1 MSESAA
7 RTVPPVAIVGVS
19 AVLPGEPGA
28 DGFWR
33 TVVSGADRVSDI
45 PATHWLVD
53 DYFHPDPAAT
63 DKTYARRGAFLSP
76 VPFDPLAFGIP
87 PKAIEATDTSQLLAL
102 VVAERLLS
110 SLEPHR
116 MSGVDRERVSVV
128 LGTSAL
134 ELLTTMAA
142 RMERPVW
149 LAALRESG
157 IPEDRA
163 LQICDRIAEHYVP
176 WQEGSLPGMLSNVVA
191 GRIANRFDLHGSNYT
206 TDAACASSL
215 AALSSGINEL
225 ALGQADL
232 VVAGGVDTLNDPVT
246 YTSFSK
252 TPALSPTGDCRPFSA
267 DADGMILGEGVV
279 MFALRRLAEAERDG
293 DPVYAVIRGIGT
305 ASDGRGGAIY
315 APRSTGQARALR
327 RAYAMAG
334 YGPDTVE
341 LVEAHGTGTA
351 AGDAAEVAALR
362 TVFGETG
369 RADTGWC
376 ALGSVKSQVGHTK
389 NAAGA
394 AGLLKATLAL
404 HHRVLPP
411 TIKVDRPN
419 PALELHDSP
428 FYLNTAARPW
438 ISDGSHPRRAGV
450 SSFGFGGTNFHV
462 TLEEYTPT
470 QQSTRPA
477 PLLRAAGS
485 ELVLLSADSPAAL
498 VAAARS
504 LAETTDGVVAVA
516 RRTQESFD
524 PAAAVRLGVVVTA
537 DDLAATLGAAAD
549 RIAAQPTESFTG
561 PGGMYYGAYVA
572 EPGPVG
578 FLFSGQGS
586 QYIGMGAELAMVL
599 PAARESWDAV
609 AALDRSGEE
618 QLHRVVFPPPAFTE
632 EERAAQRARLT
643 QTEWAQPALAAQ
655 SLAALALLDTL
666 GVRPDALGGHSFGEL
681 VALHAAG
688 CFDNATLLK
697 LARRRGELMRDAATE
712 PGAMVAVVGT
722 LAEVRALVESAA
734 DSRLWVANHNAP
746 RQVVVSGAL
755 SAVAAFER
763 QAAAAGHTV
772 RRVAAAGAFHTPL
785 VAAAAAPLRETLDSL
800 AVRAPRIP
808 VYGNARGEPYPA
820 DPDAVRAGLAEQLAV
835 PVRFVDQIEA
845 MYTAGIRTFIEVG
858 AGATLTRLAG
868 EVLAGR
874 EHLAVSLDRAARGA
888 DNLPDALARLAVGGL
903 RMEFTALWSAY
914 DLQPEEDKVS
924 SKPSPAAV
932 NLLGANYGKPYPPA
946 GGSAAL
952 PPPNPP
958 TSAPPAG
965 NEHAVPADAA
975 VTGAAGGWTAP
986 PATQDESVSPA
997 YRDGFVSPPA
1007 GHGPVPAPAPSR
1019 PAASGSEWLDALRET
1034 QRLAGEAHSAYQR
1047 TMTESHLAF
1056 LRMSEAALVQL
1067 AGGTAASAFPPP
1079 AAAPTHQHLTSGT
1092 TTPAPLPSVM
1102 YGTAAPA
1109 HRPPTANGTP
1119 GPAAIARE
1127 LPRAEPM
1134 PAAPDIPP
1142 AAPEIRSPQ
1151 PSPADVPAPSP
1162 DSPTSVDVA
1171 GLLAVVAE
1179 KTGYP
1184 ADVLDVD
1191 MELESDLGIDS
1202 IKRVEILSAVRERF
1216 PGIREVDAVTL
1227 GSARTLAQVAG
1238 LLGAEDSAEA
1248 TLPAGEPPPD
1258 DLPAPLVPMAGALPA
1273 ETFLDDAGMPPLRL
1287 TIRPTPRVAPGLAL
1301 PGLLGSRVAITGGTP
1316 GIADLLAK
1324 ELVESG
1330 VDARV
1335 APGPSADIHGLIH
1348 LGMLGTAPTV
1358 DAALTADR
1366 DAFRLARSFATE
1378 RSAGPAFFVT
1388 VQDTGGDFGL
1398 SGIAPAPTGL
1408 AALARTA
1415 GREWPDVTVKAIDCD
1430 ARGGTDADIARA
1442 IAGELLGGGTATDVG
1457 LAVDGTRTV
1466 LETVQVAPN
1475 RATGPAVGPD
1485 SVIVVSGGARG
1496 VTAAAVRALA
1506 RAAAPKLVLLGRTP
1520 LTDEPAW
1527 LSAAYDETAVRE
1539 AVIAHL
1545 RAEGTTPDPRRIR
1558 AEVGAAMA
1566 AREIRET
1573 LRAVETAGSP
1583 VRYVTVDVTDTE
1595 AVRIALAG
1603 IRAEW
1608 GPVTGLVH
1616 GAGVLADKTIGDKS
1630 DEQFDRVFETKVG
1643 GLRSLLTA
1651 VDDDPLELL
1660 CVFSSVSACYGNAGQ
1675 SDYAMANEVITQ
1687 LAAIQQRR
1695 RPGCSVRAIAW
1706 GPWDG
1711 GMVDETLAAHFGAA
1725 GIPLI
1730 SPADGA
1736 AAFVEE
1742 LSEEGGPVC
1751 VVRAAGHPDA
1761 ADARGAGGDLAL
1773 TARDHEYLFD
1783 HRIGE
1788 VPVVPV
1794 ALVLEWFTGAARA
1807 ALPDGTLTLSGLEV
1821 LSKIALD
1828 DFAARTT
1835 LLRLVADR
1843 PDPVGTLLL
1852 TVSGR
1857 AGRPHFRARAT
1868 VSDTAPHRWTE
1879 PTGLRPLGRDTYDG
1893 KVLFHGPAFQV
1904 LTGIDGVAPAGA
1916 AGVVTGTRE
1925 RNWPQ
1930 AHRYTD
1936 PAAVDGA
1943 LQLATLWAEHVLG
1956 TAVLPMGVAEF
1967 RLFVPGPLDG
1977 AARVIVRAGRTAGRS
1992 EAHCDVQVCATDGHP
2007 LFELGGVRLIA
2018 RPDIAG

>member
-7 RTVPPVAIVGVS
+7 RTVPPVAIIGVS

-116 MSGVDRERVSVV
+116 MSGVNRERVSVV

-149 LAALRESG
+149 LAALRDSG

-163 LQICDRIAEHYVP
+163 QQICDRIAEHYVP

-232 VVAGGVDTLNDPVT
+232 VVTGGVDTLNDPVT

-279 MFALRRLAEAERDG
+279 MFALRRLADAERDG
-293 DPVYAVIRGIGT
+293 DRVYAVVRGIGT

-376 ALGSVKSQVGHTK
+376 ALGSVKSQIGHTK

-404 HHRVLPP
+404 HHKVLPP

-419 PALELHDSP
+419 PALELYDSP
-428 FYLNTAARPW
+428 FYLNTTARPW
-438 ISDGSHPRRAGV
+438 INDGSHPRRAGV

-462 TLEEYTPT
+462 TLEEYVPS
-470 QQSTRPA
+470 QQSARPA
-477 PLLRAAGS
+477 PLLRTAGS

-498 VAAARS
+498 VAAART
-504 LAETTDGVVAVA
+504 LADTTDGVVAVA
-516 RRTQESFD
+516 RRTQEFYD
-524 PAAAVRLGVVVTA
+524 PAAAARLGVVVTG
-537 DDLAATLGAAAD
+537 DDLAATLGAVAD
-549 RIAAQPTESFTG
+549 RIAAEPAESFAG
-561 PGGMYYGAYVA
+561 PGGMYYGAHVA
-572 EPGPVG
+572 EPGPIG

-586 QYIGMGAELAMVL
+586 QYIGMGAALAMAL

-609 AALDRSGEE
+609 AARDRSGEE
-618 QLHRVVFPPPAFTE
+618 PLHRIVFPPPAFTE
-632 EERAAQRARLT
+632 QERAAQQARLT
-643 QTEWAQPALAAQ
+643 QTEQAQPALAAQ
-655 SLAALALLDTL
+655 SLAALVLLDAL
-666 GVRPDALGGHSFGEL
+666 GVRPDAVGGHSFGEL

-688 CFDNATLLK
+688 CFDTATLLT

-712 PGAMVAVVGT
+712 PGAMVAVTGT

-734 DSRLWVANHNAP
+734 DSRVWVANHNAP
-746 RQVVVSGAL
+746 GQVVVSGAVG
-755 SAVAAFER
+755 AVAAFEQ

-785 VAAAAAPLRETLDSL
+785 VAAAATPLRETLDAV
-800 AVRAPRIP
+800 AVRSPRIP
-808 VYGNARGEPYPA
+808 VYGNARGAPYPA
-820 DPDAVRAGLAEQLAV
+820 DPDAVRAGLAEQLAA

-858 AGATLTRLAG
+858 AGATLTRLVG
-868 EVLAGR
+868 ECLAGR
-874 EHLAVSLDRAARGA
+874 AHLAVSLDRAARGA

-903 RMEFTALWSAY
+903 RMDFEALWSAY

-932 NLLGANYGKPYPPA
+932 HLLGANYGKPYPPA

-965 NEHAVPADAA
+965 NEHAAPAGTGF
-975 VTGAAGGWTAP
+975 TGAAGEWTAP
-986 PATQDESVSPA
+986 PATRDGFAPPA
-997 YRDGFVSPPA
+997 SDDGFVSPPA
-1007 GHGPVPAPAPSR
+1007 GNGLVPATTAPPPSR
-1019 PAASGSEWLDALRET
+1019 PAATGSEWLDALRET
-1034 QRLAGEAHSAYQR
+1034 QRLAGDAHRTYQQ

-1056 LRMSEAALVQL
+1056 LRMSEAALVRL
-1067 AGGTAASAFPPP
+1067 AGGTAPAAFPPP
-1079 AAAPTHQHLTSGT
+1079 AAASTNHRHPTNATGA
-1092 TTPAPLPSVM
+1092 PAHDPSVV
-1102 YGTAAPA
+1102 YGTAAPDHHRSVTPGIA
-1109 HRPPTANGTP
+1109 VPEYRPPAVNGAS
-1119 GPAAIARE
+1119 GPAASAPE

-1134 PAAPDIPP
+1134 PAAPAIPP
-1142 AAPEIRSPQ
+1142 AAPGIRSPE
-1151 PSPADVPAPSP
+1151 PAQVPVP
-1162 DSPTSVDVA
+1162 DSPAPVDVA

-1184 ADVLDVD
+1184 ADVLDVE

-1238 LLGAEDSAEA
+1238 LLGAENSPEA
-1248 TLPAGEPPPD
+1248 TVPAGEPPPD
-1258 DLPAPLVPMAGALPA
+1258 DLPAPRVPRAGSLSA
-1273 ETFLDDAGMPPLRL
+1273 ETLRDDTGTPPLRL
-1287 TIRPTPRVAPGLAL
+1287 TVQPAPRVAPGLAL
-1301 PGLLGSRVAITGGTP
+1301 PGLLGSRVAITGGKP
-1316 GIADLLAK
+1316 GIADLLAR
-1324 ELVESG
+1324 ELVEGG

-1335 APGPSADIHGLIH
+1335 AAGLTGDIHGLIH
-1348 LGMLGTAPTV
+1348 LGTLGTAPTV

-1366 DAFRLARSFATE
+1366 DAFRLARCFVTE
-1378 RSAGPAFFVT
+1378 RSAGPRSSS
-1388 VQDTGGDFGL
+1388 L
-1398 SGIAPAPTGL
+1398 S
-1408 AALARTA
+1408 
-1415 GREWPDVTVKAIDCD
+1415 
-1430 ARGGTDADIARA
+1430 
-1442 IAGELLGGGTATDVG
+1442 
-1457 LAVDGTRTV
+1457 
-1466 LETVQVAPN
+1466 
-1475 RATGPAVGPD
+1475 
-1485 SVIVVSGGARG
+1485 
-1496 VTAAAVRALA
+1496 
-1506 RAAAPKLVLLGRTP
+1506 RTP
-1520 LTDEPAW
+1520 
-1527 LSAAYDETAVRE
+1527 E
-1539 AVIAHL
+1539 AI
-1545 RAEGTTPDPRRIR
+1545 
-1558 AEVGAAMA
+1558 
-1566 AREIRET
+1566 
-1573 LRAVETAGSP
+1573 
-1583 VRYVTVDVTDTE
+1583 
-1595 AVRIALAG
+1595 
-1603 IRAEW
+1603 
-1608 GPVTGLVH
+1608 
-1616 GAGVLADKTIGDKS
+1616 
-1630 DEQFDRVFETKVG
+1630 
-1643 GLRSLLTA
+1643 
-1651 VDDDPLELL
+1651 
-1660 CVFSSVSACYGNAGQ
+1660 SACPG
-1675 SDYAMANEVITQ
+1675 S
-1687 LAAIQQRR
+1687 RR
-1695 RPGCSVRAIAW
+1695 SRPVWPLWRGRPGGS
-1706 GPWDG
+1706 GP
-1711 GMVDETLAAHFGAA
+1711 T
-1725 GIPLI
+1725 
-1730 SPADGA
+1730 SP
-1736 AAFVEE
+1736 
-1742 LSEEGGPVC
+1742 
-1751 VVRAAGHPDA
+1751 
-1761 ADARGAGGDLAL
+1761 
-1773 TARDHEYLFD
+1773 
-1783 HRIGE
+1783 
-1788 VPVVPV
+1788 
-1794 ALVLEWFTGAARA
+1794 
-1807 ALPDGTLTLSGLEV
+1807 
-1821 LSKIALD
+1821 
-1828 DFAARTT
+1828 
-1835 LLRLVADR
+1835 
-1843 PDPVGTLLL
+1843 
-1852 TVSGR
+1852 
-1857 AGRPHFRARAT
+1857 
-1868 VSDTAPHRWTE
+1868 
-1879 PTGLRPLGRDTYDG
+1879 
-1893 KVLFHGPAFQV
+1893 
-1904 LTGIDGVAPAGA
+1904 
-1916 AGVVTGTRE
+1916 
-1925 RNWPQ
+1925 
-1930 AHRYTD
+1930 
-1936 PAAVDGA
+1936 
-1943 LQLATLWAEHVLG
+1943 
-1956 TAVLPMGVAEF
+1956 
-1967 RLFVPGPLDG
+1967 
-1977 AARVIVRAGRTAGRS
+1977 
-1992 EAHCDVQVCATDGHP
+1992 
-2007 LFELGGVRLIA
+2007 
-2018 RPDIAG
+2018 